1 MPQLSGGMEIFI
13 MIFEKLQ
20 AILAEQFTMAA
31 SDITETT
38 NFSEDLNADSIDLVE
53 LFMTI
58 EDEFDIGEVSE
69 EDARSITTVG
79 VAVEFIKNRC
89 S

>member
-1 MPQLSGGMEIFI
+1 

-20 AILAEQFTMAA
+20 GILAEQFGVDAE
-31 SDITETT
+31 DITEATS
-38 NFSEDLNADSIDLVE
+38 FAEDLGADSIDLVE

-69 EDARSITTVG
+69 DDAKGITTVG
-79 VAVEFIKNRC
+79 GAVEFIKSR
-89 S
+89 

>member
-1 MPQLSGGMEIFI
+1 

-20 AILAEQFTMAA
+20 AILAEQFSLPET
-31 SDITETT
+31 DITETT
-38 NFSEDLNADSIDLVE
+38 NFADDLNADSIDLVE

-69 EDARSITTVG
+69 TDARSITTVG
-79 VAVEFIKNRC
+79 AAVEFIKSR
-89 S
+89 